1 MEETQQQ
8 QGLRRSLKA
17 RHMNMIA
24 IGGAIGTGLFV
35 AGGETVS
42 SAGPGGALVAYAL
55 IGIMVYFLMTGLGEM
70 ASYLPV
76 SGSFE
81 TYANRYVDKSLG
93 FALGWNYWF
102 NWAITVAAEL
112 VAGALIMKYWFP
124 DVPAA
129 IWSGL
134 FLIILFVL
142 NYLSTRSYG
151 ESEFIFAGIKVL
163 TVLVF
168 LFAGTLLILGLGPEP
183 SPGFTNWTIGEAPFV
198 GGFTAMLGIF
208 MVAGFS
214 FQGTEMIGIAA
225 GESEDPRSVCEHYYS
240 LISQYREIHWV
251 FMVSRSW
258 YSQAVELLM
267 CPTATLLS
275 DVEPI
280 ENLVKT
286 VRSGNTHAERI
297 SAMLTSPAMNETHDF
312 SYRSV
317 ILTLSERKVLRLL
330 GKGWGINQIASLLK
344 KSNKTIS
351 AQKNSAMRRLAI
363 HSNAEMYAWINSA
376 QGAREL
382 NLPSVYGDAAEW
394 NTAELR
400 REMSHS

>member
-1 MEETQQQ
+1 
-8 QGLRRSLKA
+8 
-17 RHMNMIA
+17 
-24 IGGAIGTGLFV
+24 
-35 AGGETVS
+35 
-42 SAGPGGALVAYAL
+42 
-55 IGIMVYFLMTGLGEM
+55 
-70 ASYLPV
+70 
-76 SGSFE
+76 
-81 TYANRYVDKSLG
+81 
-93 FALGWNYWF
+93 
-102 NWAITVAAEL
+102 
-112 VAGALIMKYWFP
+112 
-124 DVPAA
+124 
-129 IWSGL
+129 
-134 FLIILFVL
+134 
-142 NYLSTRSYG
+142 
-151 ESEFIFAGIKVL
+151 
-163 TVLVF
+163 
-168 LFAGTLLILGLGPEP
+168 
-183 SPGFTNWTIGEAPFV
+183 
-198 GGFTAMLGIF
+198 
-208 MVAGFS
+208 
-214 FQGTEMIGIAA
+214 
-225 GESEDPRSVCEHYYS
+225 
-240 LISQYREIHWV
+240 
-251 FMVSRSW
+251 MVSRSR
-258 YSQAVELLM
+258 YSRAVELLM

-297 SAMLTSPAMNETHDF
+297 SAMLTSPAMTETHDF

>member
-1 MEETQQQ
+1 M
-8 QGLRRSLKA
+8 
-17 RHMNMIA
+17 
-24 IGGAIGTGLFV
+24 
-35 AGGETVS
+35 
-42 SAGPGGALVAYAL
+42 
-55 IGIMVYFLMTGLGEM
+55 
-70 ASYLPV
+70 
-76 SGSFE
+76 SGSAFAV
-81 TYANRYVDKSLG
+81 THHAFSSGAGRTSDGNGSHASTLKS
-93 FALGWNYWF
+93 
-102 NWAITVAAEL
+102 
-112 VAGALIMKYWFP
+112 P
-124 DVPAA
+124 
-129 IWSGL
+129 
-134 FLIILFVL
+134 
-142 NYLSTRSYG
+142 SYTK
-151 ESEFIFAGIKVL
+151 SV
-163 TVLVF
+163 
-168 LFAGTLLILGLGPEP
+168 
-183 SPGFTNWTIGEAPFV
+183 SW
-198 GGFTAMLGIF
+198 
-208 MVAGFS
+208 
-214 FQGTEMIGIAA
+214 QHYQ
-225 GESEDPRSVCEHYYS
+225 DPRSVCEHYYS

-297 SAMLTSPAMNETHDF
+297 SAMLTSPAMTETHDF

>member
-1 MEETQQQ
+1 
-8 QGLRRSLKA
+8 
-17 RHMNMIA
+17 
-24 IGGAIGTGLFV
+24 
-35 AGGETVS
+35 
-42 SAGPGGALVAYAL
+42 
-55 IGIMVYFLMTGLGEM
+55 
-70 ASYLPV
+70 
-76 SGSFE
+76 
-81 TYANRYVDKSLG
+81 
-93 FALGWNYWF
+93 
-102 NWAITVAAEL
+102 
-112 VAGALIMKYWFP
+112 
-124 DVPAA
+124 
-129 IWSGL
+129 
-134 FLIILFVL
+134 
-142 NYLSTRSYG
+142 
-151 ESEFIFAGIKVL
+151 
-163 TVLVF
+163 
-168 LFAGTLLILGLGPEP
+168 
-183 SPGFTNWTIGEAPFV
+183 
-198 GGFTAMLGIF
+198 
-208 MVAGFS
+208 
-214 FQGTEMIGIAA
+214 
-225 GESEDPRSVCEHYYS
+225 
-240 LISQYREIHWV
+240 
-251 FMVSRSW
+251 
-258 YSQAVELLM
+258 VELLM
-267 CPTATLLS
+267 GPTATLLS

>member
-1 MEETQQQ
+1 
-8 QGLRRSLKA
+8 
-17 RHMNMIA
+17 
-24 IGGAIGTGLFV
+24 
-35 AGGETVS
+35 
-42 SAGPGGALVAYAL
+42 
-55 IGIMVYFLMTGLGEM
+55 
-70 ASYLPV
+70 
-76 SGSFE
+76 
-81 TYANRYVDKSLG
+81 
-93 FALGWNYWF
+93 
-102 NWAITVAAEL
+102 
-112 VAGALIMKYWFP
+112 
-124 DVPAA
+124 
-129 IWSGL
+129 
-134 FLIILFVL
+134 
-142 NYLSTRSYG
+142 
-151 ESEFIFAGIKVL
+151 
-163 TVLVF
+163 
-168 LFAGTLLILGLGPEP
+168 
-183 SPGFTNWTIGEAPFV
+183 
-198 GGFTAMLGIF
+198 
-208 MVAGFS
+208 
-214 FQGTEMIGIAA
+214 
-225 GESEDPRSVCEHYYS
+225 
-240 LISQYREIHWV
+240 
-251 FMVSRSW
+251 MVSRSW
-258 YSQAVELLM
+258 YSQAAELLM

-297 SAMLTSPAMNETHDF
+297 SAMLTSPAMTETHDF